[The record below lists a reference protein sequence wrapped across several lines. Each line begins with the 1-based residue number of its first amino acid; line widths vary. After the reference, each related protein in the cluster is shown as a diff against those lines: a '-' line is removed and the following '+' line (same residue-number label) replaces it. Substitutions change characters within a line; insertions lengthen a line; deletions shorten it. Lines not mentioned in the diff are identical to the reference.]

1 MLIILWCVCLQ
12 TLIPACACSFPNLWC
27 VFVVMIGQLERI
39 AECSEA
45 ELWRLTETMG
55 SSIIRKVVTFL
66 DSHFCCKH
74 CVILCSSGPSPGLDP
89 GGGAGA
95 GATLNQKSPLTQ
107 KIDLKMELNSLCLK
121 GKGRKISL
129 FLHQC

>member
-1 MLIILWCVCLQ
+1 MVCVPADFDSCLCLQLPKPLCVCGHDCIL
-12 TLIPACACSFPNLWC
+12 
-27 VFVVMIGQLERI
+27 GQLERI

-55 SSIIRKVVTFL
+55 SSIIRKVVAFL

-74 CVILCSSGPSPGLDP
+74 CAILCSSGPSPGLDP

-95 GATLNQKSPLTQ
+95 GAPLNQKSHLTQ
-107 KIDLKMELNSLCLK
+107 KIDLKMELNSCV
-121 GKGRKISL
+121 
-129 FLHQC
+129 